1 VRRMA
6 RQIMEWF
13 EQSNVSIDEMV
24 TYNLPFM
31 GAIGIDNR
39 EGIWQGLKFFFPETI
54 MLSIQQQQHSLLSQA
69 SWGARDETHKEHQSS
84 NRDTK
89 GTQGKR

>member
-1 VRRMA
+1 MA

-39 EGIWQGLKFFFPETI
+39 EGIWQGLKFFF
-54 MLSIQQQQHSLLSQA
+54 L
-69 SWGARDETHKEHQSS
+69 KQSCLAY
-84 NRDTK
+84 NNNNNNNIAFYPK
-89 GTQGKR
+89 QVGVG